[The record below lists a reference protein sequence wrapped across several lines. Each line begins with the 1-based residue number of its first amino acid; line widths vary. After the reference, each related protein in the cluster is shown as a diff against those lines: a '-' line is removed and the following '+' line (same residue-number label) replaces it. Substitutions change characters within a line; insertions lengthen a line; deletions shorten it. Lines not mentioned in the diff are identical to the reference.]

1 MSDGYYAEPARIQAG
16 LRQMFSISTS
26 IGSMVDDFVMD
37 VRATRDWPGQD
48 DSFAEE
54 VIPQE
59 QKERE
64 SSSETAIALSEAVN
78 GVAHGTSVNLAS
90 IKSNQNNI
98 LDAIRDHRIKPN
110 NSGKR

>member
-48 DSFAEE
+48 DSFAKE

-98 LDAIRDHRIKPN
+98 LDAIRDHRIKPD

>member
-98 LDAIRDHRIKPN
+98 LDAIRDHRIRPDN
-110 NSGKR
+110 RGKR

>member
-1 MSDGYYAEPARIQAG
+1 MSDAYFAEPARIQAG

-26 IGSMVDDFVMD
+26 IGSMVDDFVAD

-48 DSFAEE
+48 DSFARE

-64 SSSETAIALSEAVN
+64 SSTETAIALSDAVH
-78 GVAHGTSVNLAS
+78 GVAHGTSVNLTS
-90 IKSNQNNI
+90 IQSNQNNI
-98 LDAIRDHRIKPN
+98 LDAIRDHRIGPT

>member
-37 VRATRDWPGQD
+37 VRATSDWPGQD
-48 DSFAEE
+48 DSFAKE

-64 SSSETAIALSEAVN
+64 SSSGTAIALSDAVN

-110 NSGKR
+110 TSGKR

>member
-16 LRQMFSISTS
+16 LRQMYSISTS

-48 DSFAEE
+48 DSFAKE

-64 SSSETAIALSEAVN
+64 SSSETALALSEAVN

>member
-48 DSFAEE
+48 DSFAKE

-98 LDAIRDHRIKPN
+98 LDAIRDHRIRPDN
-110 NSGKR
+110 RGKR

>member
-48 DSFAEE
+48 DSFAKE

-78 GVAHGTSVNLAS
+78 GVAHGTSVNLVS

-98 LDAIRDHRIKPN
+98 LDAIRDHRIKPD

>member
-48 DSFAEE
+48 DSFAKE

>member
-16 LRQMFSISTS
+16 LRQMFSISTL

>member
-26 IGSMVDDFVMD
+26 VGSMVDDFVVD
-37 VRATRDWPGQD
+37 VRATSDWPGQD
-48 DSFAEE
+48 DSFAQE

-64 SSSETAIALSEAVN
+64 SSSETAIALSESVK

-110 NSGKR
+110 TSGKR

>member
-1 MSDGYYAEPARIQAG
+1 MSDGYFAEPARIQAG
-16 LRQMFSISTS
+16 VRHMLSISTS
-26 IGSMVDDFVMD
+26 LGAMVDDFVMD

-48 DSFAEE
+48 DSFAKE

-64 SSSETAIALSEAVN
+64 SSSETAIALSEAVY
-78 GVAHGTSVNLAS
+78 GVAHGTQVNLTA
-90 IKSNQNNI
+90 IRSNQNNI

-110 NSGKR
+110 TSGKR

>member
-1 MSDGYYAEPARIQAG
+1 MSDGYFAEPARIQAG

-26 IGSMVDDFVMD
+26 IGAMVDDFVVD

-48 DSFAEE
+48 DSFAKE

-78 GVAHGTSVNLAS
+78 GVAHGTSVNLKS

-98 LDAIRDHRIKPN
+98 LDSIRDHRIKPN

>member
-1 MSDGYYAEPARIQAG
+1 MSDEYFAEPARIQAG
-16 LRQMFSISTS
+16 LRQMFTISS
-26 IGSMVDDFVMD
+26 SFGSMVDDFVAD

-48 DSFAEE
+48 DSFALE

-64 SSSETAIALSEAVN
+64 SCTDTSIALSEAVS
-78 GVAHGTSVNLAS
+78 GISHGTSVNLTS
-90 IKSNQNNI
+90 ILSNQSNI
-98 LDAIRDHRIKPN
+98 LDSIQDHRIRTN